1 MKILVVHNSLNDS
14 KSLSGALRHFLV
26 MANEWTAMGHQTDF
40 LCPKCAFPQIREL
53 APHAGLISSDNL
65 FDATQYISQTWRYL
79 PAYAWRLI
87 TCHFTRLPEKYDVVF
102 ASSQILFEIQPAMVL
117 ARRLGAKL
125 AVKIHH
131 VVSAQRKP
139 TGFFDR
145 LFCYFERRS
154 GQWIH
159 DRGDRLICSTQIVL
173 DHFHEIQ
180 QSLGISPSPGLTSG
194 YGVDTAA
201 FDQLTGEPKLYDVVH
216 LSRIHQT
223 KGVLDLPEIWHAVR
237 AKHPH
242 AKLLIIGEGP
252 HRARTDQA
260 FRDLGLSES
269 VTFTGGIDEL
279 TKNRLVRQ
287 SKIGLSV
294 SYEEGWGL
302 SVNEF
307 LAAQLPV
314 VAYRLP
320 VFDLV
325 FKNQLESVPL
335 GDKQAAAKSICL
347 LLENPDRCE
356 ELGVLGRA
364 FVQSYDIG
372 SVARAELAALQSLF

>member
-40 LCPKCAFPQIREL
+40 LCAKCAFPQIREL

-159 DRGDRLICSTQIVL
+159 DRGDR
-173 DHFHEIQ
+173 
-180 QSLGISPSPGLTSG
+180 
-194 YGVDTAA
+194 
-201 FDQLTGEPKLYDVVH
+201 
-216 LSRIHQT
+216 
-223 KGVLDLPEIWHAVR
+223 
-237 AKHPH
+237 
-242 AKLLIIGEGP
+242 
-252 HRARTDQA
+252 
-260 FRDLGLSES
+260 
-269 VTFTGGIDEL
+269 
-279 TKNRLVRQ
+279 
-287 SKIGLSV
+287 
-294 SYEEGWGL
+294 
-302 SVNEF
+302 
-307 LAAQLPV
+307 
-314 VAYRLP
+314 
-320 VFDLV
+320 
-325 FKNQLESVPL
+325 
-335 GDKQAAAKSICL
+335 
-347 LLENPDRCE
+347 
-356 ELGVLGRA
+356 
-364 FVQSYDIG
+364 
-372 SVARAELAALQSLF
+372 AER